1 MRPVFALVGLSLLVA
16 AIGLNTHIHLFINLP
31 SFIIVVGCSLTFTLA
46 YHSADRVFKAF
57 IAALSDGRLNR
68 NESLQHQSVLST
80 IRVITSA
87 SGVIGT
93 LIGLVSMLA
102 KMDDP
107 KSIGP
112 AMAVALLTALYAVII
127 AELLI
132 APLINRL
139 KTLTDSDTTQSG
151 NDQIKVS
158 MVTLTS
164 IPLALIAFF
173 VVWLS
178 LTGT

>member
-1 MRPVFALVGLSLLVA
+1 MGPIFAL
-16 AIGLNTHIHLFINLP
+16 IGLGLLAAAMGINTHINLFINLP
-31 SFIIVVGCSLTFTLA
+31 SAVIVVGCSLTFTLA
-46 YHSADRVFKAF
+46 YHSADRVFKAL
-57 IAALSDGRLNR
+57 IAALSDGKLNR

-80 IRVITSA
+80 MRTITSA

-102 KMDDP
+102 QMDDP

-127 AELLI
+127 AEFLI

-139 KTLTDSDTTQSG
+139 KTRTDSDQPG
-151 NDQIKVS
+151 DDQLKVS

-164 IPLALIAFF
+164 IPLAIIAFF